1 MTGSL
6 NWKILYC
13 EDGYVNVGN
22 DKKDSDNWN
31 SIRWYEKVWVFL
43 PVNVGE
49 KKLKNDALNSIKGL
63 STTHCCVFYLEP
75 DFFSAKM
82 MVAFF
87 HFFHRIL
94 NFFSLSWLGIMTI
107 SEEKEHR

>member
-1 MTGSL
+1 MCVAVAPTYLQSTFCYELCFPFLSTKNPEKSL
-6 NWKILYC
+6 
-13 EDGYVNVGN
+13 EN
-22 DKKDSDNWN
+22 DT
-31 SIRWYEKVWVFL
+31 
-43 PVNVGE
+43 
-49 KKLKNDALNSIKGL
+49 LNSIKGL